1 MIQAL
6 VEDRDNKI
14 QEIGLL
20 TNKNIEIINSI
31 DTAVD
36 YDKIKNFETELK
48 KVISGVKE
56 TGIHIKELQ
65 KIRYDFEEV
74 VLGNNPQDGRQTHDE
89 TVERYEFVMLG
100 ADSLK
105 ELARKL
111 GSFKVRE
118 IPLSFYETGVDTGG
132 YLYKNTRNKDS
143 FRKDNIP
150 TFGKGLDERKSTKE
164 KKRSTSI
171 SHFKKHARNSNREN
185 KKAKLVMSDML
196 VNDREGNPIEPIPP
210 SCVSYIKNSSNRSK
224 QYSTIDKD
232 DKRSK
237 SIETTAF
244 RDVGNTY
251 LNKEYKNA
259 SREPFMKDYKPKYM
273 DYYDPGVGSPVN
285 IIYDNNSF
293 KDMNARMHMTS
304 MQHLNSEDFKNKL
317 MQEPKRAKMKF
328 GKSTQY

>member
-1 MIQAL
+1 MIEAL
-6 VEDRDNKI
+6 VQDRDTKI

-20 TNKNIEIINSI
+20 TNKNIEIVNSI

-36 YDKIKNFETELK
+36 YDKIKNFESELK

-74 VLGNNPQDGRQTHDE
+74 VMGNDALDGRQMQDE

-100 ADSLK
+100 SDSLK

-132 YLYKNTRNKDS
+132 YMYKKSHNKEL
-143 FRKDNIP
+143 FRKDNVP

-185 KKAKLVMSDML
+185 KKTKLIMSDML

-210 SCVSYIKNSSNRSK
+210 SCVSYIKDSGKRSK
-224 QYSTIDKD
+224 QYSTIDKE

-244 RDVGNTY
+244 RDVANTY
-251 LNKEYKNA
+251 LNKEYKNV
-259 SREPFMKDYKPKYM
+259 SREHFMKEYKPKYM
-273 DYYDPGVGSPVN
+273 NYQDPGAGSPVN
-285 IIYDNNSF
+285 IIYDSSSF

-304 MQHLNSEDFKNKL
+304 MQHLNSEDFQNKL
-317 MQEPKRAKMKF
+317 LHEPKRPKMKF